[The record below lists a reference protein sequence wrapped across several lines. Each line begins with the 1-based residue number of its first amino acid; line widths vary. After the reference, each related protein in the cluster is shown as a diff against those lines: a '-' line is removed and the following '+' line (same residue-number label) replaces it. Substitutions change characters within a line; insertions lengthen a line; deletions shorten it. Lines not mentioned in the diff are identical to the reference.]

1 MIAGPASEGD
11 ALELTQRLVLRPARG
26 YGERKDEYLVRLRR
40 IEGQVRG
47 LERMVE
53 EDQYCPSIVTQVA
66 AATRALQEVAV
77 GLLDDHIRRCAMVA
91 AKGSGSDYFF
101 DEVARTIRQVV
112 RL

>member
-1 MIAGPASEGD
+1 MSAGPASESD
-11 ALELTQRLVLRPARG
+11 AFEPSHSLVLRPARG
-26 YGERKDEYLVRLRR
+26 YGERKDEHLVRLRR

-53 EDQYCPSIVTQVA
+53 EGQYCPSIVTQVA

-77 GLLDDHIRRCAMVA
+77 GLLDDHIRRCATA
-91 AKGSGSDYFF
+91 ASKGSAAEYAF